1 MKMKIIT
8 TGFGLVLLGAGLL
21 LQYPL
26 TTIIGAFVA
35 GLGIFGGDE

>member
-8 TGFGLVLLGAGLL
+8 TGFGLVLLGAGIL

-26 TTIIGAFVA
+26 TALFGAFVA
-35 GLGIFGGDE
+35 CLGIFGGDE